1 MKGFSSFCLAN
12 KHFTSSCYFNDP
24 WLWNETLQLMR
35 CMLLINCS
43 CCRKKKKTI
52 NLPHSSVLNANHC
65 DCTSDEERHLYCRS
79 SAARSD
85 SVSSEIDFTL
95 SSQLTL
101 FSLNK
106 LFKVVVRAK
115 SVTHSGIYFRLIQST
130 GFIFKSLFVLEKLF
144 KRFRWNYLRN
154 KEETIISWA
163 KGSKGKTQKRRMMHF
178 TPTAPSVL
186 HKHREYWTSECSL
199 NGVWSRE
206 VL

>member
-1 MKGFSSFCLAN
+1 MIQISMWHKHIFTPGDAARCSKEEAVIQSLSVSEKLDLLIKPSKKKKHKSDKNNHVKGFSSFCLAN

-101 FSLNK
+101 FS
-106 LFKVVVRAK
+106 
-115 SVTHSGIYFRLIQST
+115 
-130 GFIFKSLFVLEKLF
+130 
-144 KRFRWNYLRN
+144 
-154 KEETIISWA
+154 
-163 KGSKGKTQKRRMMHF
+163 
-178 TPTAPSVL
+178 
-186 HKHREYWTSECSL
+186 
-199 NGVWSRE
+199 
-206 VL
+206 